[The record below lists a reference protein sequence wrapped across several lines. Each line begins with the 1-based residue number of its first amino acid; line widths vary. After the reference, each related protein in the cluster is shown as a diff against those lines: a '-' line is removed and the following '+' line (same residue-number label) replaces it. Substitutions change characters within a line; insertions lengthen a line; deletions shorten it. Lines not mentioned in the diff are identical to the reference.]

1 MQFTAYI
8 IFLSASQVEF
18 EMSEYQVLE
27 GAGYI
32 TVCVRVIGDR
42 VTQDGLVRV
51 VTEDGTA
58 TGKIHLTVYD

>member
-1 MQFTAYI
+1 
-8 IFLSASQVEF
+8 
-18 EMSEYQVLE
+18 MSEYRVLE

-32 TVCVRVIGDR
+32 AVCVRVIGDR

-58 TGKIHLTVYD
+58 TGKYTSHCMIGRLNMNIISFR